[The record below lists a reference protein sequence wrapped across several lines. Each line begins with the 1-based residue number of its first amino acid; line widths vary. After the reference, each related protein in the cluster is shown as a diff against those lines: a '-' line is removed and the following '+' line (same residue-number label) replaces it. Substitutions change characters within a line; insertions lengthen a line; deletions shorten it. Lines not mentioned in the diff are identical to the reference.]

1 VAPKRST
8 STRNS
13 ETLHPAVLWHP
24 EEGGA
29 VRCDLCAHRCRIL
42 PGREGVCKVRV
53 NDAGAL
59 YTLVYNR
66 LVSACADPVE
76 KKPLFHFLP
85 GSRAFSI
92 ATPGCNF
99 RCNYCQNWQI
109 SQAPRKPGSIP
120 GEAAEPRAVVDA
132 AIRARCDLVAYT
144 YTEPTIFF
152 ETAEAVGILAR
163 ERGLK
168 NAFVTNGYMTA
179 EAVARAS
186 SFLDAANVD
195 LKGGDDAVYRRVCG
209 ASLKGVL
216 EGIEALLDAGVWVE
230 ITTLVVPGLNDSE
243 AELASMA
250 RTIARLGRHIPWHLS
265 RFHPDYKMRDPAPT
279 PLGTLERA
287 WAIGRAA
294 GLDFVYLGNVPGHD
308 MESTACPTCGTIV
321 ASREGF
327 TLTAMNLR
335 EGRCPSCGTRIA
347 GIWTHHNPAKEN
359 I

>member
-1 VAPKRST
+1 MFAP
-8 STRNS
+8 
-13 ETLHPAVLWHP
+13 AILWHS
-24 EEGGA
+24 EETGA

-53 NDAGAL
+53 NDSGTL
-59 YTLVYNR
+59 RTLVYNR

-76 KKPLFHFLP
+76 KKPLFHVLP

-99 RCNYCQNWQI
+99 RCRYCQNWQI
-109 SQAPRKPGSIP
+109 SQSPRNADFIP
-120 GEAAEPRAVVDA
+120 GEVTEPQTVVDA
-132 AIRARCDLVAYT
+132 AVQARCALMAYT

-168 NAFVTNGYMTA
+168 NVFVTNGYLTE

-195 LKGGDDAVYRRVCG
+195 LKGFNDASYRKFCG

-216 EGIEALLDAGVWVE
+216 GGIEALLSAGVWVE

-243 AELASMA
+243 GELTSMA
-250 RTIARLGRHIPWHLS
+250 RYLAGLGRHIPWHLS
-265 RFHPDYKMRDPAPT
+265 RFHPEYKMRDPAPT
-279 PLGTLERA
+279 PLETLERA

-294 GLDFVYLGNVPGHD
+294 GLDFVYVGNVPGHGT
-308 MESTACPTCGTIV
+308 ENTACPTCGTIV

-327 TLTAMNLR
+327 VLKALNLR
-335 EGRCPSCGTRIA
+335 GELCPSCGKRIA
-347 GIWTHHNPAKEN
+347 GLWATQRPAKERT
-359 I
+359 